1 MDFILLLLSP
11 WVCAPSVTSVASDSL
26 RVMDCSPLGSSVH
39 GVFQARI
46 LEGVAM
52 PSSKGSSQP
61 RDFETA
67 SPVSPALADR
77 FFTTEPPGK
86 PLVLRYFSYF
96 QAHKWFLFQWVPSPH
111 PLFVFTLPRSSFL
124 PLAAKGKNV
133 LAFYQKQ
140 VHIFFV

>member
-52 PSSKGSSQP
+52 PCPGDLPGSGIEPGKISY
-61 RDFETA
+61 
-67 SPVSPALADR
+67 VSCIGGG
-77 FFTTEPPGK
+77 FFTTSATWE
-86 PLVLRYFSYF
+86 
-96 QAHKWFLFQWVPSPH
+96 APS
-111 PLFVFTLPRSSFL
+111 S
-124 PLAAKGKNV
+124 
-133 LAFYQKQ
+133 
-140 VHIFFV
+140 